1 MDAFK
6 PRIEDWESKDG
17 LILLHAWARNG
28 KNLQHIAR
36 KIGINEAT
44 LWKWRK
50 QSPSINNALNDSRE
64 MADNMV
70 EDALYKS
77 ALGYTDANGKEY
89 PPNVNACIYWLK
101 NRRSKEWRDKPVG
114 EQDDEK
120 SLQELSNA
128 LLTSAK
134 QLLEGNSDNADE
146 KASECDV
153 ADNEQSPVDTD
164 RSG

>member
-1 MDAFK
+1 MDDFK

-28 KNLQHIAR
+28 KTLQHIAR
-36 KIGINEAT
+36 KIGINEST
-44 LWKWRK
+44 LWSWRK
-50 QSPSINNALNDSRE
+50 KSTSIDKALNDSRE

-70 EDALYKS
+70 ENALYKA
-77 ALGYTDANGKEY
+77 ALGYTDDNGKEY

-134 QLLEGNSDNADE
+134 QLLGGSNDNTDA
-146 KASECDV
+146 KTSECDV
-153 ADNEQSPVDTD
+153 AHNDQSPVDID
-164 RSG
+164 GGS